1 MSHIALFQFPWQQMS
16 VQPSRNIHH
25 LGWVT
30 APWDVRTL
38 IYWTRSTVEKEVY
51 SEISLKIS
59 FRNRREKWFTKSP
72 GTKGGDPS
80 PPNIFK
86 KDISQSSALPLHHFA
101 SSAWMKC
108 TNNPIQLQQ
117 DDQDFV
123 CCTQRHFTVHG
134 VDKVRLKMWK
144 VHQKLRHFSDCS
156 NLPSHFSLPAKFCF
170 VQKTVAQLLDTWI
183 KIWILRSDK
192 RIERIW
198 LFE

>member
-30 APWDVRTL
+30 APSDVRTL
-38 IYWTRSTVEKEVY
+38 TYWTRSTVEKEVY
-51 SEISLKIS
+51 SEISLNFS

-123 CCTQRHFTVHG
+123 AHKGISRCTALTKCGWKCEKCTRNWGIFQIAPIYHHIFLSQPSSALS
-134 VDKVRLKMWK
+134 KKRL
-144 VHQKLRHFSDCS
+144 RNS
-156 NLPSHFSLPAKFCF
+156 
-170 VQKTVAQLLDTWI
+170 
-183 KIWILRSDK
+183 
-192 RIERIW
+192 
-198 LFE
+198 

>member
-1 MSHIALFQFPWQQMS
+1 MSHIALFQFPRQQMS

-30 APWDVRTL
+30 PPWDVRTL

-86 KDISQSSALPLHHFA
+86 KTTPSSALSLHLFA
-101 SSAWMKC
+101 QWMKC

-123 CCTQRHFTVHG
+123 CCTQRHFTVHN
-134 VDKVRLKMWK
+134 VDKVRLKIWK

-156 NLPSHFSLPAKFCF
+156 NLPSHFSLPA
-170 VQKTVAQLLDTWI
+170 
-183 KIWILRSDK
+183 
-192 RIERIW
+192 
-198 LFE
+198 

>member
-30 APWDVRTL
+30 PPWDVHTWEFWKYEKLGKKCSTL
-38 IYWTRSTVEKEVY
+38 IHWTSSTVEKEVY
-51 SEISLKIS
+51 SEISLNFS
-59 FRNRREKWFTKSP
+59 FRNRREKWFTKPP

-123 CCTQRHFTVHG
+123 CWTQRHFTVHN

-156 NLPSHFSLPAKFCF
+156 NLPSIFSLPA
-170 VQKTVAQLLDTWI
+170 
-183 KIWILRSDK
+183 
-192 RIERIW
+192 
-198 LFE
+198 

>member
-51 SEISLKIS
+51 SEISLNFS

-123 CCTQRHFTVHG
+123 CWTQRHFTVHN

-144 VHQKLRHFSDCS
+144 VHQKLRYFSDCS
-156 NLPSHFSLPAKFCF
+156 NLPSNFSLPA
-170 VQKTVAQLLDTWI
+170 
-183 KIWILRSDK
+183 
-192 RIERIW
+192 
-198 LFE
+198 

>member
-30 APWDVRTL
+30 PPWDVRTL

-80 PPNIFK
+80 SPNIFK
-86 KDISQSSALPLHHFA
+86 KTTPSSALSLHLFA
-101 SSAWMKC
+101 QWMKY

-123 CCTQRHFTVHG
+123 CCTQRHFTVHN
-134 VDKVRLKMWK
+134 VDKVWLKMWK

-183 KIWILRSDK
+183 KIWILRSNK

-198 LFE
+198 SFE

>member
-25 LGWVT
+25 LGWVRP
-30 APWDVRTL
+30 PWDIRTWEFWKYEKL
-38 IYWTRSTVEKEVY
+38 GKKCSTSIYWTRSTVEKEVY
-51 SEISLKIS
+51 SEISLNFS

-123 CCTQRHFTVHG
+123 CCTQRHFTVHN
-134 VDKVRLKMWK
+134 VDKQSPDHLVATRLDYLYISSTGRKGEVTARTMVLSFWRY
-144 VHQKLRHFSDCS
+144 LED
-156 NLPSHFSLPAKFCF
+156 
-170 VQKTVAQLLDTWI
+170 
-183 KIWILRSDK
+183 
-192 RIERIW
+192 
-198 LFE
+198 